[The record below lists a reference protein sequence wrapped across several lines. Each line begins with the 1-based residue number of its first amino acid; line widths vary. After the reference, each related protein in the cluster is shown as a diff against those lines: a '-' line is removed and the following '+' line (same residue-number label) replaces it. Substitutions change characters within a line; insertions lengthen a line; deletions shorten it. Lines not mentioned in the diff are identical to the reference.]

1 MRGHWISN
9 TRKLNRHYQSG
20 KGGEK
25 VTPWYDFI
33 LPITHAGLYWGID
46 NSDSYNFPL
55 PAWVQNARRIALEI
69 NIDRDPASTG
79 TLYLCYLYIT
89 VILYNAQGAQE
100 TFRVNYWCQYDSYAP
115 TPSSYIQLDD
125 TSFNN
130 LYGNSN
136 RGEPFILD
144 STTGLYKLRTTQPI
158 IDINALDPTN
168 TGVYR
173 ISYQALFRSTTL
185 AQTSQY
191 TRKARLKKL

>member
-9 TRKLNRHYQSG
+9 TRKFNRHYQSG

-33 LPITHAGLYWGID
+33 LPITHADLYWGV
-46 NSDSYNFPL
+46 NSSDSYNFPL
-55 PAWVQNARRIALEI
+55 PTWVQNARRIALEI

-79 TLYLCYLYIT
+79 ILYLCYLYIT
-89 VILYNAQGAQE
+89 VILYNAQGSQE
-100 TFRVNYWCQYDSYAP
+100 IFRVNYWCQYDSYVP

-130 LYGNSN
+130 VYGNPY

-173 ISYQALFRSTTL
+173 ISYQALLMSTTV
-185 AQTSQY
+185 AKTSQY